1 MTSLTSCG
9 RIVYQ
14 SMKHNSTTFQ
24 EDVMNKKQMLLAT
37 LMIFATANLS
47 QAQTFFPVLKKY
59 SIADM
64 ERLEKTYAAALR
76 SGHNG
81 FIEATLAIVT
91 MMKLDLPA
99 DEFPMIRNEIDYLAA
114 HSTTPIIRYRACLAG
129 AVFDNPA
136 KFIGEAAHQYSD
148 ADAFFSALD
157 NRTANPLL
165 SSK

>member
-9 RIVYQ
+9 RIMYQ
-14 SMKHNSTTFQ
+14 STKHKSTTLQ
-24 EDVMNKKQMLLAT
+24 EDVMNKKQMVLAAM
-37 LMIFATANLS
+37 MIFAIANLS
-47 QAQTFFPVLKKY
+47 QAQTFYPALKKY
-59 SIADM
+59 SPADK
-64 ERLEKTYAAALR
+64 ERLEKTYVAALR

-81 FIEATLAIVT
+81 FIEAALAIVT

-136 KFIGEAAHQYSD
+136 MFIVEAVQQYSD
-148 ADAFFSALD
+148 SDAFFNALE
-157 NRTANPLL
+157 NRTTNPLL